1 MMSVRQR
8 HLLKSSSSQTL
19 IALFNAIPA
28 DQRPSSFTPLD
39 LEGVNPGR
47 FDDYWKVHHCLLVGF
62 LIQFLRTAAGWG
74 SWLRLKWLAPYYTV
88 PKKHTFL
95 SLRQDLVDVLN
106 EDCKNSDGLRSRQ
119 SQTMQTISG
128 RKISES
134 SEVLNL
140 THFRGVISVF
150 I

>member
-62 LIQFLRTAAGWG
+62 LIQFLRTAAG
-74 SWLRLKWLAPYYTV
+74 
-88 PKKHTFL
+88 
-95 SLRQDLVDVLN
+95 
-106 EDCKNSDGLRSRQ
+106 
-119 SQTMQTISG
+119 
-128 RKISES
+128 
-134 SEVLNL
+134 
-140 THFRGVISVF
+140 
-150 I
+150 